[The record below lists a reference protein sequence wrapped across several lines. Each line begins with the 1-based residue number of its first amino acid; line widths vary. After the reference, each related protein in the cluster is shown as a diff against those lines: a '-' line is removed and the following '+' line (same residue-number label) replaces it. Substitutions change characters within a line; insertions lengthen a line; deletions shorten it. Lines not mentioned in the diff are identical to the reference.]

1 MQPKQSVKFS
11 NPDSNVAVCTL
22 WTPLEIVDRHIDSS
36 SYAVIGQL
44 YSKDSGL
51 NTVLRYCLSN
61 KKVRYIVVC
70 GQDRTQSGQALIC
83 LREKGVDEKRQVIG
97 VVGAAVDK
105 EIPLAAIGRFRKN
118 VEVIDARG
126 ITEYAR
132 LKELISNLPKKGS
145 YGKPEVFPEAKIDV
159 PENFPADPVF
169 KVRAATVGEAW
180 LQAIS
185 IVMKFGVLKE
195 SQHGEKQKEV
205 VCLVAVIT
213 GEDVNKISWQPYF
226 TFPKEELDAYYPQV
240 LSDQKIPELSYTY
253 GQRLAGHKG
262 IDQLGRMAEKLV
274 EAPHTRRAIAFTW
287 DVELDTDSKNPPCLS
302 LVQALVQGKRLCLIA
317 YIRSNDVYGS
327 WPKNAFAL
335 RKLQQQLCEKTGNKI
350 GELVIISASAH
361 VYERHFRQ
369 VAELL
374 HDYPL
379 GKSIGFELPRSTGN
393 LDPRGNIHI
402 ETEGGEGG
410 CIKISHLA
418 PDGKRLESFSAK
430 TAEEAARWLILEQ
443 KISDVS
449 HALYIGQE
457 LMKAELAL
465 KKGLKYVQDMPFSC
479 C

>member
-1 MQPKQSVKFS
+1 MQPRQSVKFG
-11 NPDSNVAVCTL
+11 NPESGVAVCTL
-22 WTPLEIVDRHIDSS
+22 WTPLEIVDRHLDNS

-61 KKVRYIVVC
+61 KKVRCIVVC
-70 GQDRTQSGQALIC
+70 GQDRTQSGQALIN

-97 VVGAAVDK
+97 VVGATVDK
-105 EIPLAAIGRFRKN
+105 EIHLAAVERFRKN

-126 ITEYAR
+126 IIDYSK
-132 LKELISNLPKKGS
+132 LKEIIKQFPKKGS
-145 YGKPEVFPEAKIDV
+145 YGKPEVFPEAKMEV
-159 PENFPADPVF
+159 PENFPTDPVF
-169 KVRAATVGEAW
+169 KVRADAVGEAW
-180 LQAIS
+180 LQALN
-185 IVMKFGVLKE
+185 IVMKFGALKE
-195 SQHGEKQKEV
+195 SQHDEKQKEI

-213 GEDVNKISWQPYF
+213 KEDTGKISWHPYF
-226 TFPKEELDAYYPQV
+226 TFPKEELEAYYPQV
-240 LSDQKIPELSYTY
+240 LSDQKIAELSYTY
-253 GQRLAGHKG
+253 GQRLASHNG
-262 IDQLGRMAEKLV
+262 IDQLRRMAEKLV

-317 YIRSNDVYGS
+317 YIRSNDIYGA

-335 RKLQQQLCEKTGNKI
+335 RKLQQQLCEKTGNRL

-361 VYERHFRQ
+361 IYERHFRQ
-369 VAELL
+369 VNELL

-379 GKSIGFELPRSTGN
+379 GASIKLDLPRSTGN

-402 ETEGGEGG
+402 ETENGRIKLNHLTPEGRR
-410 CIKISHLA
+410 I
-418 PDGKRLESFSAK
+418 ESFSAK
-430 TAEEAARWLILEQ
+430 TAEEAARWLVLEQ

-457 LMKAELAL
+457 LMKAETAIR
-465 KKGLKYVQDMPFSC
+465 KGLKYVQDMPLTLGK
-479 C
+479 